1 MTLMTE
7 SPDPLLEHGGRL
19 RQAAATYGIPLPDWL
34 DLSTGINPQGWP
46 VPALPP
52 EIWQRLPEDDDG
64 LEAIAARYYGV
75 PESHL
80 LPVAG
85 SQAALR
91 TLPRLFAPAHVVCLA
106 PLYAEH
112 PAAWEAAG
120 HNVSLFSAGALEAA
134 SNMTEVVVLCN
145 PNNPTALALPRP
157 RLLAAA
163 HRLAARN
170 SWLLVDEAFA
180 DPLPATE
187 SLAPFAGSERAP
199 NLIVLRSLGKFFG
212 LAGIRVGFVCAEPHL
227 LGLLREVLGPWT
239 LSGPA
244 RQVAR
249 LALADTAW
257 QSATRIRLHQD
268 AGRLQALL
276 QPLGDT
282 SLTPLFCYLPT
293 SHQPGLA
300 VTLAEFLAR
309 RGILVRRFTQPDALR
324 FGLPGHEAAWARL
337 AQALQDWQRHSA

>member
-1 MTLMTE
+1 MSPMT
-7 SPDPLLEHGGRL
+7 DPCNVLLEHGGRL
-19 RQAAATYGIPLPDWL
+19 RQAAALYDIPLPDWL

-46 VPALPP
+46 VPPLPP
-52 EIWQRLPEDDDG
+52 EIWQRLPEEDDG
-64 LEAIAARYYGV
+64 LEAVAARHYGV

-91 TLPRLFAPAHVVCLA
+91 ALPRLFAPAHVVCLA

-145 PNNPTALALPRP
+145 PNNPTANHLPRS
-157 RLLAAA
+157 RLLDAA
-163 HRLAARN
+163 HRLAVRN

-249 LALADTAW
+249 LALSDTAW
-257 QSATRIRLHQD
+257 QAEATARLHQD
-268 AGRLQALL
+268 TARLQTLL

-282 SLTPLFCYLPT
+282 QSTPLFCYLPT
-293 SHQPGLA
+293 GHQPGLA
-300 VTLAEFLAR
+300 TTLSEFLAQ
-309 RGILVRRFTQPDALR
+309 RGILVRRFAQPEALR
-324 FGLPGHEAAWARL
+324 FGLPGHEAGWARL
-337 AQALQDWQRHSA
+337 AQALHDWQTH